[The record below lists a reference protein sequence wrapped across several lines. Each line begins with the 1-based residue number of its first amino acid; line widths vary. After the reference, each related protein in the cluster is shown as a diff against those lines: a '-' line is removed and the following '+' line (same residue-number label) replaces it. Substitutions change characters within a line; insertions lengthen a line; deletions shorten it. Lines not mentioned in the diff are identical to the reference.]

1 MSSLQIQTIY
11 YDGKLSFVCKQ
22 AQTSVFCCFYSFL
35 SLCTAAVAIQTSG
48 SNLKR
53 TGSNTRQL
61 GLEGT
66 QMVSSSDTCGQCILG
81 ALICGM
87 LAIANLHE
95 KFSPALAYP
104 IPPTPPETLG
114 GWENPQSHYLVKI
127 DKSASSVLGQ
137 SSKHTRWF
145 DRSGTV
151 QFTLNQCGLLGI
163 MWV

>member
-1 MSSLQIQTIY
+1 M
-11 YDGKLSFVCKQ
+11 GKQ

-48 SNLKR
+48 FNLKR
-53 TGSNTRQL
+53 TGSNTWQL

-66 QMVSSSDTCGQCILG
+66 QMVSSSDTCRQCILG
-81 ALICGM
+81 ADPRHAGNREPPRKI
-87 LAIANLHE
+87 
-95 KFSPALAYP
+95 SPALAHP

-114 GWENPQSHYLVKI
+114 GREKPQSHYLVKI
-127 DKSASSVLGQ
+127 DKSAPSVLGQ

-145 DRSGTV
+145 DRSGAV
-151 QFTLNQCGLLGI
+151 QFTLNQCGLPGI

>member
-1 MSSLQIQTIY
+1 
-11 YDGKLSFVCKQ
+11 V
-22 AQTSVFCCFYSFL
+22 QTSSNTSVLCCFYSFL

-48 SNLKR
+48 FNPKR
-53 TGSNTRQL
+53 TGSNTWQL

-66 QMVSSSDTCGQCILG
+66 QMVSSSDTCRQCILG
-81 ALICGM
+81 ALIRGM

-95 KFSPALAYP
+95 KFSPALAHP

-114 GWENPQSHYLVKI
+114 GREKPQSHYLVKI
-127 DKSASSVLGQ
+127 DKSAPSVLGQ

-145 DRSGTV
+145 DRSGAV
-151 QFTLNQCGLLGI
+151 QSTLNQCGLPGI